1 MFRLYVVIALT
12 TVVSLLTTL
21 SYITDEPR
29 VFLLALILI
38 PAVIAGA
45 ISLRASLKSP
55 SRRIRSI
62 SPESITGQRPTDDD
76 FEEAELSPLEMSRSI
91 VERAEEIRRT
101 MSESPSEVQI
111 EMCAMGYRTC
121 VNDMVKLTHGINA
134 SLQEANF
141 LEKIRLRSARR
152 RATDSL
158 SKTRQALPPSALR
171 ATRQELQ

>member
-1 MFRLYVVIALT
+1 MFRLYVVIALI
-12 TVVSLLTTL
+12 TVVSLLTVL
-21 SYITDEPR
+21 SSITDEPR
-29 VFLLALILI
+29 VFLFALLLF

-45 ISLRASLKSP
+45 VSLRSSLNSP
-55 SRRIRSI
+55 SRMVRSI
-62 SPESITGQRPTDDD
+62 SPESITGQRPTEDEA
-76 FEEAELSPLEMSRSI
+76 EEAERSPWEMSRSI

-101 MSESPSEVQI
+101 MSESPSEVQV

-134 SLQEANF
+134 ALQETNF
-141 LEKIRLRSARR
+141 VERVRLRSARR

>member
-1 MFRLYVVIALT
+1 MFRLYVVIALI
-12 TVVSLLTTL
+12 TVVSLLTVL
-21 SYITDEPR
+21 SSITEEPR
-29 VFLLALILI
+29 VFLFALILV

-45 ISLRASLKSP
+45 VSLRASLNSP
-55 SRRIRSI
+55 SRKARSI
-62 SPESITGQRPTDDD
+62 SPESITGQKPREEEA
-76 FEEAELSPLEMSRSI
+76 EEAELSPREMSRSI

-101 MSESPSEVQI
+101 MSESPSEVRI

-134 SLQEANF
+134 ALQEANF
-141 LEKIRLRSARR
+141 VERVRLRSARR

>member
-1 MFRLYVVIALT
+1 MFRLYVVIALIA
-12 TVVSLLTTL
+12 VASLLTVL
-21 SYITDEPR
+21 WSIADGPM
-29 VFLLALILI
+29 VFLFALILLSV
-38 PAVIAGA
+38 AIAGA
-45 ISLRASLKSP
+45 VSLRASLNSP

-62 SPESITGQRPTDDD
+62 SPENITGQRPTDEA
-76 FEEAELSPLEMSRSI
+76 FEEAELSPKEMSRSI

-101 MSESPSEVQI
+101 MSESPSEVQV

-121 VNDMVKLTHGINA
+121 VNDMVKLTHGINVA
-134 SLQEANF
+134 LQEANF
-141 LEKIRLRSARR
+141 LERVRLRSARR